1 LSSYIH
7 NPTRSIVDAPIPLMW
22 LALAVAAGFL
32 VVASVG
38 FAASTVTSLASR
50 SAS

>member
-1 LSSYIH
+1 
-7 NPTRSIVDAPIPLMW
+7 MW

-38 FAASTVTSLASR
+38 LAAPTVTSLAFAI